1 MADDKADLPEH
12 VAQYLCRRAVSCLP
26 EGVLE
31 TLATL
36 SPEELD
42 VLDRVGASLDEAHA
56 DPKMYVCAVH

>member
-1 MADDKADLPEH
+1 MGDDWSDLPEH
-12 VAQYLCRRAVSCLP
+12 VAVYLYRRTVSCLP

-42 VLDRVGASLDEAHA
+42 VLDRVGASLEAADA
-56 DPKMYVCAVH
+56 DPKMWVCAVH